1 MQLKKVVIAL
11 VLICICLGLIPI
23 LMVLSQWYQADKA
36 YGININDNQ
45 NLRFTWQDVEQQSH
59 QFPASAGKY
68 TYLFLGFL
76 SCSEI
81 CPIRV
86 QQLIQLE
93 QHIQQD
99 ALLTKAEVQFM
110 FVTIDPN
117 NDTPAVRK
125 SLIDNRSSRFMSAS
139 LSDEELQQLD
149 RRLSENIN
157 HELSSINHVG
167 KLFLVSP
174 DGQIVRVYTAEQ
186 LSTPKMMLELK
197 HIISSEL

>member
-174 DGQIVRVYTAEQ
+174 DGQIVRIYTAEQ

>member
-1 MQLKKVVIAL
+1 MQLKKVVIAS
-11 VLICICLGLIPI
+11 VLICISLGMAPL
-23 LMVLSQWYQADKA
+23 LMLLSQWFEGEQA
-36 YGININDNQ
+36 YGININDQ
-45 NLRFTWQDVEQQSH
+45 QGVRFSWQDVELQSH

-68 TYLFLGFL
+68 TYIFLGFL

-86 QQLIQLE
+86 QQMIQLE

-99 ALLTKAEVQFM
+99 AFFTEAEVQFM
-110 FVTIDPN
+110 FVTIDPD
-117 NDTPAVRK
+117 NDTPEVRK
-125 SLIDNRSSRFMSAS
+125 SLIDDRSPRFVSAS
-139 LSDEELQQLD
+139 LSDAELQRLD

-174 DGQIVRVYTAEQ
+174 DGQLARIYTAKQ
-186 LSTPKMMLELK
+186 LSTSKMLHELK
-197 HIISSEL
+197 HIISSEM

>member
-1 MQLKKVVIAL
+1 MQLKKVVIAS
-11 VLICICLGLIPI
+11 VLICISLGTIPI
-23 LMVLSQWYQADKA
+23 LMVLSQWYQDSEA
-36 YGININDNQ
+36 YGININDSQ
-45 NLRFTWQDVEQQSH
+45 HLRFTWQDVEQQSH

-81 CPIRV
+81 CPIRI
-86 QQLIQLE
+86 QQMIQLE

-99 ALLTKAEVQFM
+99 ALLTGAEVQFM

-125 SLIDNRSSRFMSAS
+125 SLIDDRSSRFVSAS
-139 LSDEELQQLD
+139 LSDDELSRLD

-157 HELSSINHVG
+157 HELTSINHVG

-174 DGQIVRVYTAEQ
+174 DGQLVRIYTAQQ
-186 LSTPKMMLELK
+186 LSTLKMLHELK
-197 HIISSEL
+197 HIMSAEM

>member
-45 NLRFTWQDVEQQSH
+45 NLRFTWQDVEKQSH

-93 QHIQQD
+93 QHLQQD

>member
-1 MQLKKVVIAL
+1 MQLNKVVIAS
-11 VLICICLGLIPI
+11 VLICMCLGTIPI
-23 LMVLSQWYQADKA
+23 LMVLSQWYQDDQA
-36 YGININDNQ
+36 YGININDSQ
-45 NLRFTWQDVEQQSH
+45 HLRFTWQDVEQQSH

-86 QQLIQLE
+86 QQMIQLE

-99 ALLTKAEVQFM
+99 ALLTGAEVQFM
-110 FVTIDPN
+110 FVTIDPQ

-125 SLIDNRSSRFMSAS
+125 SVVDDRSPRFVSAS
-139 LSDEELQQLD
+139 LSDDELQRLD
-149 RRLSENIN
+149 RQLSENIN
-157 HELSSINHVG
+157 QELRSINHVG

-174 DGQIVRVYTAEQ
+174 DGQLVRIYTARQ
-186 LSTPKMMLELK
+186 LSVSKMLLELK
-197 HIISSEL
+197 QIISSDL